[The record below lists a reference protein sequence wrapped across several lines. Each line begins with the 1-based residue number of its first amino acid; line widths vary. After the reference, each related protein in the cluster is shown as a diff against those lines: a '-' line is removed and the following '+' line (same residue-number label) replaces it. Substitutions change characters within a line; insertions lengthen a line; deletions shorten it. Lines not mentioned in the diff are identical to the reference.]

1 MMVDETK
8 KTDELAA
15 HIEGITPPASAAKD
29 ATAAQPARAGTGPAH
44 KRLSY
49 GERKHLRRQKQAG
62 EIKVTPRR

>member
-1 MMVDETK
+1 MVDETK

-15 HIEGITPPASAAKD
+15 HMEGITPPAPAATS
-29 ATAAQPARAGTGPAH
+29 ATAAQPARAGTGSAH